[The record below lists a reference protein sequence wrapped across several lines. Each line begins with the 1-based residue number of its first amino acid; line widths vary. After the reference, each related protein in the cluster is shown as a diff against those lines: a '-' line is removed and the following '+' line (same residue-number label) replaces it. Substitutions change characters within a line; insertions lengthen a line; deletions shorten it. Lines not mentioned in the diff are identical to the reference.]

1 MSTNSANTQF
11 ITIKNE
17 SLKSSLTQIDNED
30 YKKLEQIIN
39 DIKSCQDA
47 TNFLYPVD
55 VKIFTD
61 YLKAIND
68 RPMDISTIIT
78 KLSQKRYHFIQDV
91 YDDFQ
96 LIWDNCRIY
105 NKEGFEIYNQ
115 AERMEKICLEI
126 FSKYYHVQKS
136 ETKNFVK
143 EFDNNVYDEEA
154 FNDPNYYKDNLG
166 FVDPYYKNIREKVHL
181 LRLIKSL
188 NKEQIQQLITNC
200 SDLKP
205 FITVNEK
212 NNFNLHIEC
221 MDSENLSKIES
232 EINKVKQ

>member
-1 MSTNSANTQF
+1 
-11 ITIKNE
+11 
-17 SLKSSLTQIDNED
+17 
-30 YKKLEQIIN
+30 
-39 DIKSCQDA
+39 
-47 TNFLYPVD
+47 
-55 VKIFTD
+55 
-61 YLKAIND
+61 
-68 RPMDISTIIT
+68 
-78 KLSQKRYHFIQDV
+78 
-91 YDDFQ
+91 
-96 LIWDNCRIY
+96 
-105 NKEGFEIYNQ
+105 
-115 AERMEKICLEI
+115 MEKICLEI

-221 MDSENLSKIES
+221 MDSEILSKIES